1 MSTPR
6 SIFSRGAVLKRTS
19 FAVIALFP
27 PLRRLSRSVRIALD
41 DAALDSLLA
50 SPLPAGLIA
59 GGQIPPV
66 AIGMY

>member
-1 MSTPR
+1 MGFG
-6 SIFSRGAVLKRTS
+6 I
-19 FAVIALFP
+19 
-27 PLRRLSRSVRIALD
+27 RRLSRSVRIALD